1 MPILIII
8 LLAVIIA
15 QVGFW
20 DTLGALL
27 GAAAMMVLFVLLL
40 AATVALVAYWL
51 FRRVRSR
58 F

>member
-20 DTLGALL
+20 DTLGGLL
-27 GAAAMMVLFVLLL
+27 GAAAMMLLFVLLL

-51 FRRVRSR
+51 FRRVRGR